1 MKEALCHAFCGE
13 LTLTDV
19 PVGYAVSTA
28 FRRDD
33 GDSVAFYIVKDRLRP
48 GVYRLEDD
56 GTTIP
61 FLEEAGVEFST
72 EARSEAFAALLE
84 SHRVEFDEEEML
96 LHTQP
101 LRELEVPAAAMRF
114 VSFMLR
120 VNDFLL
126 LTRDKVASTF
136 KEDAA
141 FMLRQ
146 RIGSRAEIQEGVP
159 VSPAMADNIPDLVV
173 RASGRRPVA
182 VFFGSS
188 PQRVYDAILLQMQAF
203 YEAEEDVAVIALLE
217 NDSVVNRD
225 LRRRAANRLTA
236 LPSFRGDEVEAIH
249 RIEREALG
257 GFKTVH

>member
-1 MKEALCHAFCGE
+1 MKETLCQAFCGE

-33 GDSVAFYIVKDRLRP
+33 GDSVGFYIVKDQLRA
-48 GVYRLEDD
+48 GVFRIEDD

-72 EARSEAFAALLE
+72 EARSTAFATLLE
-84 SHRVEFDEEEML
+84 SHQVEFDEEEML
-96 LHTQP
+96 LHTGP
-101 LRELEVPAAAMRF
+101 LREQDVPSAAMRF
-114 VSFMLR
+114 VAFMLR

-141 FMLRQ
+141 QLLRE
-146 RIGSRAEIQEGVP
+146 RIAGRAEIQEGVP
-159 VSPAMADNIPDLVV
+159 VSPAMGDNIPDVVV
-173 RASGRRPVA
+173 RAHNRRPVA

-188 PQRVYDAILLQMQAF
+188 PQRVYDAILLQMQAL
-203 YEAEEDVAVIALLE
+203 YEADEDVAVIALLE

-257 GFKTVH
+257 AVRTVH